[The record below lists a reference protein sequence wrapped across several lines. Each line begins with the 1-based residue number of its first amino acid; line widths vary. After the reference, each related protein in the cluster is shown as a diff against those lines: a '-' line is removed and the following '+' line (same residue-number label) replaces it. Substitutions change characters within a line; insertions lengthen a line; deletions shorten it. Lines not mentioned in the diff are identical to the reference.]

1 MRFTC
6 EAHGDAD
13 RLLQLGN
20 LNGFQHRIYTDSA
33 LCQQLFNAV
42 SLLQPH
48 SLQCGGDASGWSEV
62 FSDPWMQ

>member
-6 EAHGDAD
+6 EAHGGAD

-20 LNGFQHRIYTDSA
+20 LAGFRHQIHTDSA

-42 SLLQPH
+42 SFCNVAAP
-48 SLQCGGDASGWSEV
+48 AAV
-62 FSDPWMQ
+62 